1 MVPGRTGDSR
11 MTVVCGRMWAARV
24 RAAASTWVR
33 SGPPSAPGGVGAQM
47 TAVRTRPS
55 SAGPAGPVG
64 VRKPVASIRRTSA
77 GVSGSASGPVR

>member
-1 MVPGRTGDSR
+1 M
-11 MTVVCGRMWAARV
+11 VCGRMWAARV

-33 SGPPSAPGGVGAQM
+33 SRPPSGEGGVGAQM

-55 SAGPAGPVG
+55 SAGPVG